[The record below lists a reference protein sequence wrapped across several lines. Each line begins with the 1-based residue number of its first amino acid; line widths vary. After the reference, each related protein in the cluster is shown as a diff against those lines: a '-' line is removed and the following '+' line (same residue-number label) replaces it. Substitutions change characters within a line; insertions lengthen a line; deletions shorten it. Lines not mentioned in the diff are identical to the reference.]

1 MLDAKW
7 WLRFSFLLPVVVL
20 ATIPV
25 GIFGWILFL
34 LTSLGIYFYEPIER
48 IKFRSSLVLWVV
60 LVPLTVGF
68 NLAGGLVLALGLL
81 LLTSFYRE
89 HGEHTS
95 FRYFLSWGLITT
107 LLGISWLILPALLGE
122 LVLLLAVGFLAR
134 EALVFYT
141 SFRARRLWA
150 ASAVIAFV
158 SLQVTILGDLIFS
171 DPISAAGFVG
181 LTGLFSVL
189 SVIKAEKGELSGG
202 QLASFFLVFSLS
214 LVLLYLLPSILVTK

>member
-7 WLRFSFLLPVVVL
+7 WLRFSFALPAVALAILPVGVWGWIAYVL
-20 ATIPV
+20 AS
-25 GIFGWILFL
+25 FWAYLQ
-34 LTSLGIYFYEPIER
+34 EPIER
-48 IKFRSSLVLWVV
+48 TKFRSSLLLWMV
-60 LVPLTVGF
+60 LVPITLGF
-68 NLAGGLVLALGLL
+68 NLAGGLVLVLGPF

-95 FRYFLSWGLITT
+95 FRYFLSWGLLTT
-107 LLGISWLILPALLGE
+107 LLGINWLILPALLGE

-150 ASAVIAFV
+150 ASAVVALV

-181 LTGLFSVL
+181 LAGLFSVL
-189 SVIKAEKGELSGG
+189 SVIKAERGELSGG
-202 QLASFFLVFSLS
+202 KLASFFLVFSLS
-214 LVLLYLLPSILVTK
+214 LVLLYLFPSILVTK